1 MWQAGHGPVDRPRP
15 NRLFR
20 VAVRAS
26 FSKVRVIRIFRVF
39 IPASVVALLISEI
52 ALVLGCYLLALV
64 VLGLDPAF
72 YLFEENNY
80 WKLLLITGFIIMLL
94 YYQDLYANLRISS
107 RVVLVQQVCLAVGFA
122 LLLMALAGYLRPD
135 ILPGRWLMVLGSF
148 GVVVTLPLWR
158 MAFWK
163 YIVAGLRSERVL
175 LLGNSSILGE
185 IITPIVDRPEFGYSI
200 LGYLCEDEECDFP
213 VPCLGR
219 VEEVRSVCAEYKPT
233 RIVVGMAE
241 RRNRLP
247 VQDLLE
253 IRFGGVR
260 IEDAADTYE
269 MAMHRV
275 CSRKIQ
281 PSQLIFSSML
291 GPRSQA
297 IAFQKLYSLTLG
309 LVGLVLTSPF
319 MLIAALA
326 VRLSSKGPVLYR
338 QRRVGLDGHLFWL
351 YKFRSMYVDAEAR
364 TGAVWA
370 TKDDPRITPVGK
382 WLRRLRLDELPQF
395 WNVVKG
401 DMTIVGPRPER
412 PEFVDLLA
420 QQIPYYRQRLAVKP
434 GITGWAQI
442 NHKYGDTQL
451 DAMIKLEY
459 DLYYIK
465 HIAPALDFYIIFHTI
480 KVMLLSRGAQ

>member
-1 MWQAGHGPVDRPRP
+1 MI
-15 NRLFR
+15 RL
-20 VAVRAS
+20 
-26 FSKVRVIRIFRVF
+26 FRVF
-39 IPASVVALLISEI
+39 IPASVLALLVSEI
-52 ALVLGCYLLALV
+52 VLVLLCYLLSLLI
-64 VLGLDPAF
+64 LGVDPYF

-80 WKLLLITGFIIMLL
+80 WKLLVITGLIILL
-94 YYQDLYANLRISS
+94 FYFQDLYTNLRIAS
-107 RVVLVQQVCLAVGFA
+107 RVVLVQQVCLAVGCA
-122 LLLMALAGYLRPD
+122 LLLMAFVGYLKPEV
-135 ILPGRWLMVLGSF
+135 LLGRWLMVLGSF
-148 GVVVTLPLWR
+148 GVIIVLPLWR
-158 MAFWK
+158 IAFWK
-163 YIVAGLRSERVL
+163 YIVVGLRSERVL
-175 LLGNSSILGE
+175 LMGNSSILDE
-185 IITPIVDRPEFGYSI
+185 IITPILARPEFGYSI
-200 LGYLCEDEECDFP
+200 LGYLCEDDAGECHFP
-213 VPCLGR
+213 VPCLGK
-219 VEEVRSVCAEYKPT
+219 VNEVRAVCAEYKPT

-253 IRFGGVR
+253 LRFGGVR
-260 IEDAADTYE
+260 IEDASDTYE

-297 IAFQKLYSLTLG
+297 IAFQKLYSWIFG
-309 LVGLVLTSPF
+309 IIGLVLSSPF
-319 MLIAALA
+319 MLLAALA
-326 VRLSSKGPVLYR
+326 VRLSSKGPILYR

-370 TKDDPRITPVGK
+370 KKDDPRITPVGK

-395 WNVVKG
+395 WNVVRG

-412 PEFVDLLA
+412 PEFVELLA

-451 DAMIKLEY
+451 DAMIKLEF

-465 HIAPALDFYIIFHTI
+465 HIAPALDFYIIFHTL

>member
-1 MWQAGHGPVDRPRP
+1 MI
-15 NRLFR
+15 RL
-20 VAVRAS
+20 
-26 FSKVRVIRIFRVF
+26 FRVF
-39 IPASVVALLISEI
+39 IPASVLALLTSEI
-52 ALVLGCYLLALV
+52 LLILACYVASLLVLGI
-64 VLGLDPAF
+64 DPFF
-72 YLFEENNY
+72 YLFAENYY
-80 WKLLLITGFIIMLL
+80 WKLLIVAGLIVFIF
-94 YYQDLYANLRISS
+94 YFQDLYANLRITS
-107 RVVLVQQVCLAVGFA
+107 RVVLVQQVCLAVGSA
-122 LLLMALAGYLRPD
+122 LLLMAFAGYLQPD
-135 ILPGRWLMVLGSF
+135 LLLDRWLMVLGSF
-148 GVVVTLPLWR
+148 AVIIVLPLWR
-158 MAFWK
+158 LVFWK
-163 YIVAGLRSERVL
+163 YIVAGMRSERVL
-175 LLGNSSILGE
+175 LLGSSSILGE
-185 IITPIVDRPEFGYSI
+185 IITPILDRPEFGYSI
-200 LGYLCEDEECDFP
+200 LGYLCEEDVSPCNFP

-219 VEEVRSVCAEYKPT
+219 VDEVRAVCAEYKPT

-281 PSQLIFSSML
+281 PSQLIFSTML

-297 IAFQKLYSLTLG
+297 IAFQNLYSLIIGVT
-309 LVGLVLTSPF
+309 GLVLTLPF
-319 MLIAALA
+319 MLLTALA
-326 VRLSSKGPVLYR
+326 VRLTSKGPVLYR
-338 QRRVGLDGHLFWL
+338 QRRVGLDGRLFTL

-370 TKDDPRITPVGK
+370 IKDDPRITPLGK

-395 WNVVKG
+395 WNVLRG

-451 DAMIKLEY
+451 DAMIKLEF

-465 HIAPALDFYIIFHTI
+465 HIAPALDLYIIFHTM

>member
-1 MWQAGHGPVDRPRP
+1 
-15 NRLFR
+15 
-20 VAVRAS
+20 
-26 FSKVRVIRIFRVF
+26 VIRLFRVF
-39 IPASVVALLISEI
+39 IPTSVVALLISETL
-52 ALVLGCYLLALV
+52 LVLACYVVSLLI
-64 VLGLDPAF
+64 LGLDPSF
-72 YLFEENNY
+72 YLFGENNY
-80 WKLLLITGFIIMLL
+80 WKLLLVTGLIILLL
-94 YYQDLYANLRISS
+94 YFQDLYNSIRITS
-107 RVVLVQQVCLAVGFA
+107 RVALVQQICFAVGTA
-122 LLLMALAGYLRPD
+122 LLLMAFVGYLDPEV
-135 ILPGRWLMVLGSF
+135 LLGRWLMITGSF
-148 GVVVTLPLWR
+148 GVIITLPLWR
-158 MAFWK
+158 IVYWR
-163 YIVAGLRSERVL
+163 YVVAGLRSERVL
-175 LLGNSSILGE
+175 LIGNSSILEE
-185 IITPIVDRPEFGYSI
+185 IITPILERPELGYSI
-200 LGYLCEDEECDFP
+200 LGYLCEQEECDFS
-213 VPCLGR
+213 VPCLGK
-219 VEEVRSVCAEYKPT
+219 VEDLRRICDELKPT

-253 IRFGGVR
+253 IRFGGVL

-269 MAMHRV
+269 KAMHRV

-281 PSQLIFSSML
+281 PSQLIFASRL

-297 IAFQKLYSLTLG
+297 IAFQKLYALSLGVVGTL
-309 LVGLVLTSPF
+309 LTSPL

-326 VRLSSKGPVLYR
+326 VLLSSKGPILYR
-338 QRRVGLDGHLFWL
+338 QRRVGLDGHPFTL
-351 YKFRSMYVDAEAR
+351 YKFRSMYVDAEAV

-395 WNVVKG
+395 WNVIRG

-412 PEFVDLLA
+412 PEFVELLA

-465 HIAPALDFYIIFHTI
+465 HIAPALDFYIIFHTV
-480 KVMLLSRGAQ
+480 KVMLLRRGAQ